1 MKTVIKGALALVLLA
16 STATAALAQDNE
28 REPRRESR
36 GDGSYNPAMRASSRN
51 VPPSLQE
58 RQPAPQAQAPQAP
71 QAPQPQAQ
79 PQPQTQAQPQGQ
91 SQGRQGGRRG
101 DSNWQSRQP
110 AGDQQAQQPPQNG
123 GQHWNNGQGGHQG
136 QSWQGQQNNNNQG
149 QRHDRNND
157 RRDDRNPGWNNNGSN
172 NNNGWNNNGWNSN
185 GWNNNGW
192 NNNGRDWRP
201 DRNQQRPR
209 FDRRHYGQ
217 NFHSQQRY
225 RGYAYRP
232 PSGFYIRSWGYGDLL
247 PRSWWSNQYRLNDW
261 WSYGLPIPP
270 IGYEYVRVGDDVLLV
285 DMFSG
290 RVVQMIRDVFW

>member
-16 STATAALAQDNE
+16 STAQVAFAQEDGGE
-28 REPRRESR
+28 HRRESR

-51 VPPSLQE
+51 LPPSLRE
-58 RQPAPQAQAPQAP
+58 RQPAPQAQAPQA

-79 PQPQTQAQPQGQ
+79 AQPQGQ
-91 SQGRQGGRRG
+91 GPSQGRQGGRRG
-101 DSNWQSRQP
+101 DSNWQSRQ
-110 AGDQQAQQPPQNG
+110 DQQTQQPPQNG
-123 GQHWNNGQGGHQG
+123 GQRWNNGQGGRQG
-136 QSWQGQQNNNNQG
+136 GQDWQGRQNNDNDD
-149 QRHDRNND
+149 QRPNRNND
-157 RRDDRNPGWNNNGSN
+157 RRDDRNSGWNNNGPY
-172 NNNGWNNNGWNSN
+172 
-185 GWNNNGW
+185 NGW

-209 FDRRHYGQ
+209 FDRRYHGQ
-217 NFHSQQRY
+217 NFRSQQRY

-232 PSGFYIRSWGYGDLL
+232 PSGFYIRSWSYGDQL
-247 PRSWWSNQYRLNDW
+247 PRGWWSTQYRLNDW

-290 RVVQMIRDVFW
+290 RVVQAIRDVFW

>member
-16 STATAALAQDNE
+16 STASIAVAQDNDGE
-28 REPRRESR
+28 RRRESR

-58 RQPAPQAQAPQAP
+58 RQPAPQAQAPQ
-71 QAPQPQAQ
+71 PQAQ
-79 PQPQTQAQPQGQ
+79 PQAQAQPQGQ
-91 SQGRQGGRRG
+91 PQSRQGGRRG
-101 DSNWQSRQP
+101 DSNWQSRQQ
-110 AGDQQAQQPPQNG
+110 GQQGQQAQQPSQNG
-123 GQHWNNGQGGHQG
+123 QRWNNGQGPRPG
-136 QSWQGQQNNNNQG
+136 QSWQGQ
-149 QRHDRNND
+149 RNND
-157 RRDDRNPGWNNNGSN
+157 RDGRDGRGDRDGRNDRDPRWNNNGS
-172 NNNGWNNNGWNSN
+172 
-185 GWNNNGW
+185 NNNGW

-209 FDRRHYGQ
+209 FDRRHHGQ
-217 NFHSQQRY
+217 NFRSHQRY

-232 PSGFYIRSWGYGDLL
+232 PSGFYIRSWSYGDLL
-247 PRSWWSNQYRLNDW
+247 PRSWWSTQYRLNDW

-290 RVVQMIRDVFW
+290 RVVQVIYDVFW